1 MGATNVLA
9 SGAPCFIIRQIRAPV
24 AQILDQCLQ
33 AIGIFRLWTIG
44 LEQRQGFIELA
55 PPEMVEELAQQCLLR
70 HPPTRNQAGQ
80 FVAFLTEVI
89 PVHNQFAAR
98 PAGDLGLKERGDPAS
113 AVFRGGGRRHHLCWP
128 QSRRV
133 GAGGLAA
140 AGARSRSPL
149 GALAARAPNRWPKRL
164 QAPPAR
170 VALRLAP
177 PLHSRSDPRPWDAGV
192 PGGGLGGLAS
202 RSAAHVSAAL
212 EPPPVQT
219 GG

>member
-33 AIGIFRLWTIG
+33 AIGIFHLWTIG

-89 PVHNQFAAR
+89 PQSIINSLPGQQAIWV
-98 PAGDLGLKERGDPAS
+98 LKNVAI
-113 AVFRGGGRRHHLCWP
+113 
-128 QSRRV
+128 Q
-133 GAGGLAA
+133 
-140 AGARSRSPL
+140 
-149 GALAARAPNRWPKRL
+149 RAPSPSSVSLEYNPPHNSNNRYNCCKTAW
-164 QAPPAR
+164 
-170 VALRLAP
+170 AP
-177 PLHSRSDPRPWDAGV
+177 PLK
-192 PGGGLGGLAS
+192 
-202 RSAAHVSAAL
+202 
-212 EPPPVQT
+212 
-219 GG
+219 